1 MVFGWLRISLD
12 FGSMCRL
19 FLDGFLMFWGRLWM
33 PVPWMLI
40 DFELI

>member
-19 FLDGFLMFWGRLWM
+19 FLDGFFDVLGKTLDVRSLD
-33 PVPWMLI
+33 V
-40 DFELI
+40 D